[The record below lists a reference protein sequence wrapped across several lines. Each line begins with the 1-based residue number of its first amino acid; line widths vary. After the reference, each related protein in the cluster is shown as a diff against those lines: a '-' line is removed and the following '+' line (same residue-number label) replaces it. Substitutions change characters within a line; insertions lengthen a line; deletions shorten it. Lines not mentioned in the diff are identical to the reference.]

1 MSSTDLTQLLIAKYG
16 LTAIITNGTAGGN
29 NGAFRAVGDQAFL
42 DLPNGEVVNITG
54 YFGSTA
60 DFPVRP
66 ETANLTSAGPTSA
79 ADVSASAAAITSAV
93 ASGATVDIE
102 GGVTNFVNGATGAV
116 TGVLD
121 SATGAVQNV
130 VGTAGAVATT
140 ALAGFQSAAAALGSA
155 QNLISSAIRNPP
167 QLDSALSPFVQAAQN
182 IGNTVSTSLTSIEN
196 TFSGFGQQFST
207 LLKAKNQATL
217 QARYNQA
224 ATPDWRVRLQL
235 GPEADY
241 LYMAPQSER
250 GILGPLFDTKGVIF
264 PYMPTIETSY
274 AANYD
279 KYDLVHSNYRGY
291 FYKGSVVN
299 DINIRATFT
308 AQDTQEANYVLAV
321 IHFFRSV
328 TKMFYGQDA
337 NRGAPPPLVFLSGLG
352 DYQFSNHPCLVA
364 NFSYSLPNDVDYIR
378 AQAPNNYGNL
388 FSKRE
393 RTGSVSGG
401 LLGSTATRLINAGLN
416 AVNPSQPNVPTPSII
431 NNNVNNLSAATYV
444 PTKCEI
450 NITLLPTNT
459 RAQVSQQFSVKDFA
473 SGKLIKGGFW

>member
-1 MSSTDLTQLLIAKYG
+1 MAAVFLENGSQGAGWYDDTTGFFYGPEQPLPINTDP
-16 LTAIITNGTAGGN
+16 AIPNTGPLDP
-29 NGAFRAVGDQAFL
+29 GAV
-42 DLPNGEVVNITG
+42 PNITG
-54 YFGSTA
+54 Q
-60 DFPVRP
+60 
-66 ETANLTSAGPTSA
+66 
-79 ADVSASAAAITSAV
+79 
-93 ASGATVDIE
+93 AT
-102 GGVTNFVNGATGAV
+102 
-116 TGVLD
+116 
-121 SATGAVQNV
+121 
-130 VGTAGAVATT
+130 AVATA
-140 ALAGFQSAAAALGSA
+140 ALAGFQSAAASLSTA
-155 QNLISSAIRNPP
+155 QNLISGAIRNPP
-167 QLDSALSPFVQAAQN
+167 RLDSALNPFVRAAQ
-182 IGNTVSTSLTSIEN
+182 GAAGALSTSLTSVEN
-196 TFSGFGQQFST
+196 TFSAFGQQFST

-235 GPEADY
+235 AQQADY
-241 LYMAPQSER
+241 LYLAPESER
-250 GILGPLFDTKGVIF
+250 GILAPLFDTKGVIF
-264 PYMPTIETSY
+264 PYMPQIETSY

-291 FYKGSVVN
+291 FYKGSAVN

-337 NRGAPPPLVFLSGLG
+337 QRGAPPPLVFLSGLG
-352 DYQFSNHPCLVA
+352 DYQFNDHPCLVA
-364 NFSYSLPNDVDYIR
+364 NFTYSLPNDVDYIR
-378 AQAPNNYGNL
+378 ALAPNNYGNL
-388 FSKRE
+388 FSKRGE

-459 RAQVSQQFSVKDFA
+459 RSQVSQQFSVKDFA
-473 SGKLIKGGFW
+473 NGKLIKGGFW